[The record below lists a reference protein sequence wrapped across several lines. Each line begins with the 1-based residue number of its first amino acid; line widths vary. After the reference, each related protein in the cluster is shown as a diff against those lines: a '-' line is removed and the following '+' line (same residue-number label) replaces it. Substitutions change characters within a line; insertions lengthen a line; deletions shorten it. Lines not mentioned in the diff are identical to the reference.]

1 MWLRLREIKRRFG
14 EPLEVIVLVQ
24 KLATAFSLALFVS
37 SLVLLGEEREREVR
51 VGNILGWIGEGL
63 KEKPQIPDRM
73 RISRELH
80 FCFHIIVFLAY
91 SAVPFAAAVANSA
104 CLLCFFIFNC
114 FVFFRTFQ
122 HL

>member
-1 MWLRLREIKRRFG
+1 
-14 EPLEVIVLVQ
+14 
-24 KLATAFSLALFVS
+24 
-37 SLVLLGEEREREVR
+37 

-91 SAVPFAAAVANSA
+91 AAVPFAAAALPASSA
-104 CLLCFFIFNC
+104 FLFSTAL
-114 FVFFRTFQ
+114 FVFALSNTFDQ
-122 HL
+122 TLSLSLSLSLS